1 MVIKIDQTKM
11 LQLEMLKEQGQQ
23 MAQQKAQI
31 SMQVQELEYTQNTIK
46 DLKNAKKGTEMMI
59 PIGTGMYVKGKI
71 ESVDDIITA
80 IGGNVAVGKTLDEV
94 KEIINDRMKRMK
106 ELEVQIDSELENIDS
121 EGEKLVKDLQSTQEK
136 EKDVTCGSKH

>member
-1 MVIKIDQTKM
+1 M
-11 LQLEMLKEQGQQ
+11 LQLEILKEQGQQ

-80 IGGNVAVGKTLDEV
+80 IGGNVAVGKTLDDV
-94 KEIINDRMKRMK
+94 KEIINERLKKMK
-106 ELEVQIDSELENIDS
+106 ELELQIDSELKNIDS
-121 EGEKLVKDLQSTQEK
+121 EGEKLVKELQSVQ
-136 EKDVTCGSKH
+136 EKDVACNPKP

>member
-11 LQLEMLKEQGQQ
+11 LQLEILKEQGQQ
-23 MAQQKAQI
+23 MAQQKSQI
-31 SMQVQELEYTQNTIK
+31 SMQVQELEYTKNTIK

-80 IGGNVAVGKTLDEV
+80 IGGNVAVGKTLDDV
-94 KEIINDRMKRMK
+94 KEIIDERMKRMK
-106 ELEVQIDSELENIDS
+106 ELETQIDSELENIDS
-121 EGEKLVKDLQSTQEK
+121 EGEKLVKELQGAQEK
-136 EKDVTCGSKH
+136 E

>member
-1 MVIKIDQTKM
+1 MIKIDQTKM
-11 LQLEMLKEQGQQ
+11 LQLEILKEQGQQ

-80 IGGNVAVGKTLDEV
+80 IGGKVAVGKTLDDV
-94 KEIINDRMKRMK
+94 KEIINERLKKMK
-106 ELEVQIDSELENIDS
+106 ELELQIDSELKNIDS
-121 EGEKLVKDLQSTQEK
+121 EGEKLVKELQSVQ
-136 EKDVTCGSKH
+136 EKDVACNPKP

>member
-1 MVIKIDQTKM
+1 MIKIDQTKM
-11 LQLEMLKEQGQQ
+11 LQLEILKEQGQQ

-80 IGGNVAVGKTLDEV
+80 IGGNVAVGKTLDDV
-94 KEIINDRMKRMK
+94 KEIINERLKKMK
-106 ELEVQIDSELENIDS
+106 ELELQIDSELKNIDS
-121 EGEKLVKDLQSTQEK
+121 EGEKLVKELQSVQ
-136 EKDVTCGSKH
+136 EKDVACNPKP

>member
-11 LQLEMLKEQGQQ
+11 LQLEILKEQGQQ
-23 MAQQKAQI
+23 MAQQKSQI
-31 SMQVQELEYTQNTIK
+31 SMQVQELEYTKNTIK

-80 IGGNVAVGKTLDEV
+80 IGGNVAVGKTLDDV
-94 KEIINDRMKRMK
+94 KEIIDERMKRMK
-106 ELEVQIDSELENIDS
+106 ELETQIDSELENIDS
-121 EGEKLVKDLQSTQEK
+121 EGEKLVKELQGAQEK
-136 EKDVTCGSKH
+136 EKGGTYGPKH